1 MANEKGKTETSA
13 KPTTPKESESVYTT
27 EFMIDNFAAF
37 NTSREIVEVA
47 LKQANIKSAT
57 YSEAKTIIERFKNKE
72 VK

>member
-1 MANEKGKTETSA
+1 MANEKGKAETSA

-47 LKQANIKSAT
+47 LKQAHIKSAT
-57 YSEAKTIIERFKNKE
+57 FPEAKTIIERFKNKE

>member
-13 KPTTPKESESVYTT
+13 KPTMPKECESVYTT